1 VRAFVIMDMLTSP
14 WLSSSPSR
22 IGPTP
27 LNYTRAMWVLTPLP
41 RARCQCQSQRR
52 GAVAGVGWAAD
63 VRVREE
69 ERGEGEGR
77 EVRVCRS
84 WATQRGLGT
93 RTQHGAVDRGG
104 ATAAVPPHGGAAH
117 VRHRVQLLRVR
128 GRVRSGGAGRLLPL
142 QGARHAR
149 THAPHPF
156 RVATTIATPPACLPL
171 DSSTCRAE
179 SPLLTS

>member
-1 VRAFVIMDMLTSP
+1 MRAFVIMDMLTSP

-69 ERGEGEGR
+69 SRGEGEGR
-77 EVRVCRS
+77 VK
-84 WATQRGLGT
+84 LGSGKTHVAELVT
-93 RTQHGAVDRGG
+93 RTSSSQSTQKPASAWLRE
-104 ATAAVPPHGGAAH
+104 
-117 VRHRVQLLRVR
+117 RRIEHR
-128 GRVRSGGAGRLLPL
+128 A
-142 QGARHAR
+142 
-149 THAPHPF
+149 
-156 RVATTIATPPACLPL
+156 
-171 DSSTCRAE
+171 
-179 SPLLTS
+179 